1 MMVIMVIVVDMLVMM
16 LVMIFEEVE
25 NKNKFKDIY

>member
-25 NKNKFKDIY
+25 NKNKIKDIY